1 MPEQDVE
8 VTLGTG
14 KLLGLFFGMVVV
26 CAIFFGLGYSMG
38 KNATPAGSLITD
50 GGPSVVQAGPKPTP
64 ARTPPTAASTD
75 AGAPPTAPSQ
85 ADLTFYKSTEQK
97 EVAAKLTPA
106 AEAKAPPSA
115 APATPAAAPKQAPAP
130 EMHSGA
136 GYVVQVAAVAKQEDA
151 EALADALR
159 KKSYPVFVMNT
170 ANDKLIRVQIGP
182 FAELRQA
189 EDMKAKLAG
198 DGYNAIVKK

>member
-38 KNATPAGSLITD
+38 KNATPAGSLVGESTP
-50 GGPSVVQAGPKPTP
+50 GVVQAGPKPTA
-64 ARTPPTAASTD
+64 ARPAASESPAEPA
-75 AGAPPTAPSQ
+75 AGTATPSQ

-97 EVAAKLTPA
+97 DASAKLTPA
-106 AEAKAPPSA
+106 APAEKA
-115 APATPAAAPKQAPAP
+115 PAAAAAQAKSAPAP

-159 KKSYPVFVMNT
+159 KKSYPVFVMST
-170 ANDKLIRVQIGP
+170 ANDKLVRVQIGP
-182 FAELRQA
+182 FAELKQA

>member
-1 MPEQDVE
+1 MSEQDVE

-38 KNATPAGSLITD
+38 KNAAPAGSLVTD
-50 GGPSVVQAGPKPTP
+50 AGPMVAQAGPKPNAGKTPGAPGQPDAAAAPVATP
-64 ARTPPTAASTD
+64 A
-75 AGAPPTAPSQ
+75 Q
-85 ADLTFYKSTEQK
+85 NDLTFYKSTEQK
-97 EVAAKLTPA
+97 DANPKLTPV
-106 AEAKAPPSA
+106 AEAKAPPA
-115 APATPAAAPKQAPAP
+115 APAAAPPAAQTPAP
-130 EMHSGA
+130 QPHSGA

-159 KKSYPVFVMNT
+159 KKNYPVFVMGN

-182 FAELRQA
+182 FAELKQA
-189 EDMKAKLAG
+189 EEMKAKLAG
-198 DGYNAIVKK
+198 DGYNAIVKR

>member
-1 MPEQDVE
+1 MADEDVE

-38 KNATPAGSLITD
+38 KSAVPAGSLVSESGPVAVP
-50 GGPSVVQAGPKPTP
+50 GGAK
-64 ARTPPTAASTD
+64 PTAAKPTS
-75 AGAPPTAPSQ
+75 APAPDTVQAAAPSPSPSQ

-97 EVAAKLTPA
+97 GATPKLVPA
-106 AEAKAPPSA
+106 AEQKPAPAAEKSAPP
-115 APATPAAAPKQAPAP
+115 P

-136 GYVVQVAAVAKQEDA
+136 GYVVQVAAVTKQEDA
-151 EALADALR
+151 DVLADSLR
-159 KKSYPVFVMNT
+159 KKSYPVFVMGT

-182 FAELRQA
+182 FAELKQA

>member
-1 MPEQDVE
+1 MSDQDVE

-38 KNATPAGSLITD
+38 KNGSPSGSLVGD
-50 GGPSVVQAGPKPTP
+50 NPSVVQASPKPATHAPSSP
-64 ARTPPTAASTD
+64 AAAESTAAPAT
-75 AGAPPTAPSQ
+75 PSQ

-97 EVAAKLTPA
+97 DVSAKLTPA
-106 AEAKAPPSA
+106 VASKPTPPPAPPA
-115 APATPAAAPKQAPAP
+115 KQGPAP
-130 EMHSGA
+130 ETHSGA

-151 EALADALR
+151 EALADSLR
-159 KKSYPVFVMNT
+159 KKSYPVFVMST
-170 ANDKLIRVQIGP
+170 GNDKLVRVQIGP

-189 EDMKAKLAG
+189 EDMKTKLAG

>member
-38 KNATPAGSLITD
+38 KNAAPSGSLVGD
-50 GGPSVVQAGPKPTP
+50 SNPSVVQASPRANA
-64 ARTPPTAASTD
+64 ARTPPSPAVSDNAA
-75 AGAPPTAPSQ
+75 APATPSQ

-97 EVAAKLTPA
+97 DVSAKLTPV
-106 AEAKAPPSA
+106 AESKP
-115 APATPAAAPKQAPAP
+115 APANPPPAPAAKQAPAP
-130 EMHSGA
+130 EVHSGA
-136 GYVVQVAAVAKQEDA
+136 GYVVQVAAVAKHEDA

-159 KKSYPVFVMNT
+159 KKSYPVFVMST
-170 ANDKLIRVQIGP
+170 GNDKLVRVQIGP
-182 FAELRQA
+182 FAELKQA

>member
-38 KNATPAGSLITD
+38 RNAAPAGSLISD

-64 ARTPPTAASTD
+64 GHAPATAAD
-75 AGAPPTAPSQ
+75 AGATPATPSQ

-97 EVAAKLTPA
+97 DVAAKLTPA
-106 AEAKAPPSA
+106 AEAKAPP
-115 APATPAAAPKQAPAP
+115 AAAPTKSAPPP

-159 KKSYPVFVMNT
+159 KKSYPVFVMST

-182 FAELRQA
+182 FSELRQA

>member
-1 MPEQDVE
+1 MVEEDVE

-38 KNATPAGSLITD
+38 KNAAPAGSLVTD
-50 GGPSVVQAGPKPTP
+50 GAPVAASGGAKPVAGKPT
-64 ARTPPTAASTD
+64 TAAPAD
-75 AGAPPTAPSQ
+75 AAPSPAPTQ
-85 ADLTFYKSTEQK
+85 NDLTFYKSVEQK
-97 EVAAKLTPA
+97 EANPKLTPA
-106 AEAKAPPSA
+106 PKPTPAPA
-115 APATPAAAPKQAPAP
+115 APAKAAAAPPPAP
-130 EMHSGA
+130 EIHSGA

-159 KKSYPVFVMNT
+159 RKSYPVFVMST
-170 ANDKLIRVQIGP
+170 ANDKLVRVQIGP
-182 FAELRQA
+182 FAELKQA
-189 EDMKAKLAG
+189 EEMKAKLAG

>member
-38 KNATPAGSLITD
+38 KNATPSGTLVGDSN
-50 GGPSVVQAGPKPTP
+50 PSVVQASAKPTTT
-64 ARTPPTAASTD
+64 RTPSAPAPTDSAA
-75 AGAPPTAPSQ
+75 APATPSQ

-97 EVAAKLTPA
+97 EVTAKLTPA
-106 AEAKAPPSA
+106 AETKAKPAAA
-115 APATPAAAPKQAPAP
+115 APAPTAKPAPAP

-136 GYVVQVAAVAKQEDA
+136 GYVVQVAAVAKHEDA

-159 KKSYPVFVMNT
+159 KKSYPVFVMST

-182 FAELRQA
+182 FSELRQA

>member
-14 KLLGLFFGMVVV
+14 KLLGVFFGMVVV

-38 KNATPAGSLITD
+38 KNAVPAGSLVTD
-50 GGPSVVQAGPKPTP
+50 GNPSVVQAGPKPNA
-64 ARTPPTAASTD
+64 ARTPAAPD
-75 AGAPPTAPSQ
+75 AGAAAATPNQ
-85 ADLTFYKSTEQK
+85 ADLTFYKTTEQK
-97 EVAAKLTPA
+97 EVSAKLTPA
-106 AEAKAPPSA
+106 EAK
-115 APATPAAAPKQAPAP
+115 PAATAESKQAPAP

-159 KKSYPVFVMNT
+159 KKSYPVFVMST
-170 ANDKLIRVQIGP
+170 GNDKLVRVQIGP
-182 FAELRQA
+182 FAELKQA

>member
-38 KNATPAGSLITD
+38 KSAAPSGSLVNDATPSSVQAAAKPTAARTPTPDAAATPAT
-50 GGPSVVQAGPKPTP
+50 T
-64 ARTPPTAASTD
+64 
-75 AGAPPTAPSQ
+75 SQ

-97 EVAAKLTPA
+97 EVTAKLTPV
-106 AEAKAPPSA
+106 AETKAPAPASAA
-115 APATPAAAPKQAPAP
+115 APAAKPAPAP

-159 KKSYPVFVMNT
+159 KKSYPVFVMSSGS
-170 ANDKLIRVQIGP
+170 DKLVRVQIGP
-182 FAELRQA
+182 FAELKQA

>member
-1 MPEQDVE
+1 MADEDVE

-14 KLLGLFFGMVVV
+14 KLLGLFFGMVVI

-38 KNATPAGSLITD
+38 KNAVPAGSLVSES
-50 GGPSVVQAGPKPTP
+50 GGVASPGGPKPNPAKPSSTP
-64 ARTPPTAASTD
+64 APDTVQAAAPSP
-75 AGAPPTAPSQ
+75 APP
-85 ADLTFYKSTEQK
+85 DLTFYKTTEQK
-97 EVAAKLTPA
+97 DAKPKLTPPAETKPAPA
-106 AEAKAPPSA
+106 AE
-115 APATPAAAPKQAPAP
+115 KQAPAP

-151 EALADALR
+151 DVLADALR

-170 ANDKLIRVQIGP
+170 ANDKLVRVQIGP
-182 FAELRQA
+182 FADLKQA

>member
-1 MPEQDVE
+1 MAEEDVE

-14 KLLGLFFGMVVV
+14 KLLGLFIGMVAV

-38 KNATPAGSLITD
+38 KSAAPAGSLVSES
-50 GGPSVVQAGPKPTP
+50 GPAVGSGTAKPIAGKEAVATE
-64 ARTPPTAASTD
+64 AAPS
-75 AGAPPTAPSQ
+75 PAPSQ
-85 ADLTFYKSTEQK
+85 NDLTFYKSVETK
-97 EVAAKLTPA
+97 EANAKLTPA
-106 AEAKAPPSA
+106 PKPAETPAKA
-115 APATPAAAPKQAPAP
+115 TAPAP

-159 KKSYPVFVMNT
+159 KKSYPVFVMST
-170 ANDKLIRVQIGP
+170 GNDKLVRVQIGP
-182 FAELRQA
+182 FAELKQA
-189 EDMKAKLAG
+189 EEMKAKLAG

>member
-1 MPEQDVE
+1 MAEEDVE

-14 KLLGLFFGMVVV
+14 KLLGLFIGMVAV

-38 KNATPAGSLITD
+38 KSAAPAGSLVSES
-50 GGPSVVQAGPKPTP
+50 GPTVASGMAKPVAGKEAVATEAAPSPTP
-64 ARTPPTAASTD
+64 
-75 AGAPPTAPSQ
+75 SQ
-85 ADLTFYKSTEQK
+85 NDLTFYKSVGTNE
-97 EVAAKLTPA
+97 ANAKLTPA
-106 AEAKAPPSA
+106 PKVAEAA
-115 APATPAAAPKQAPAP
+115 APAKSPAP

-159 KKSYPVFVMNT
+159 KKSYPVFVMST
-170 ANDKLIRVQIGP
+170 GNDKLVRVQIGP
-182 FAELRQA
+182 FAELKQA
-189 EDMKAKLAG
+189 EEMKAKLAG

>member
-38 KNATPAGSLITD
+38 KSAVPAGSLVGET
-50 GGPSVVQAGPKPTP
+50 GPSVVQAGTKPPAAHPAGSPLPADGAPAPTTTP
-64 ARTPPTAASTD
+64 AQS
-75 AGAPPTAPSQ
+75 
-85 ADLTFYKSTEQK
+85 DLTFYKSTEQK
-97 EVAAKLTPA
+97 DVSAKLTPP
-106 AEAKAPPSA
+106 EPKPSPA
-115 APATPAAAPKQAPAP
+115 SSPHAPAAKQAPAP
-130 EMHSGA
+130 EVHSGA

-151 EALADALR
+151 QALADSLR
-159 KKSYPVFVMNT
+159 KKSYPVFVMST
-170 ANDKLIRVQIGP
+170 ANDKLVRVQVGP

-189 EDMKAKLAG
+189 EDMKSKLAG

>member
-1 MPEQDVE
+1 MVEQDVE

-38 KNATPAGSLITD
+38 KNAVPAGSLVSD
-50 GGPSVVQAGPKPTP
+50 SGPTVASNLAKPTP
-64 ARTPPTAASTD
+64 AKGPVVVAEAAPGPT
-75 AGAPPTAPSQ
+75 PSQ
-85 ADLTFYKSTEQK
+85 NDLTFYKSVETK
-97 EVAAKLTPA
+97 EANAKLTPA
-106 AEAKAPPSA
+106 PKPTQA
-115 APATPAAAPKQAPAP
+115 AAAPPKPAPAPAPAP

-159 KKSYPVFVMNT
+159 KKSYPVFVMST
-170 ANDKLIRVQIGP
+170 GNDKLVRVQIGP
-182 FAELRQA
+182 FAELKQA

>member
-1 MPEQDVE
+1 MADEDVE

-38 KNATPAGSLITD
+38 KSAAPAGSLVPEAGAVAVP
-50 GGPSVVQAGPKPTP
+50 GGTK
-64 ARTPPTAASTD
+64 PTAAKPTSMP
-75 AGAPPTAPSQ
+75 APETVQAASPSPSPSQ

-97 EVAAKLTPA
+97 QATPKLVPAEQKPAPA
-106 AEAKAPPSA
+106 AEKP
-115 APATPAAAPKQAPAP
+115 APAP

-136 GYVVQVAAVAKQEDA
+136 GYVVQVAAVTKQEDA
-151 EALADALR
+151 DLLADALR
-159 KKSYPVFVMNT
+159 KKSYPVFVMGT

-182 FAELRQA
+182 FADLKQA
-189 EDMKAKLAG
+189 EDMKTKLAG

>member
-1 MPEQDVE
+1 MAEQDVE

-38 KNATPAGSLITD
+38 KNASPSGSLAGD
-50 GGPSVVQAGPKPTP
+50 NPSVVQASPKPATHNPSSP
-64 ARTPPTAASTD
+64 AAPDSTQ
-75 AGAPPTAPSQ
+75 APAAPSQ

-97 EVAAKLTPA
+97 DVSAKLTPA
-106 AEAKAPPSA
+106 AEPKPS
-115 APATPAAAPKQAPAP
+115 PATPPRVPAAKQAPAP
-130 EMHSGA
+130 EVHSGA

-151 EALADALR
+151 QALADSLR
-159 KKSYPVFVMNT
+159 KKSYPVFVMST
-170 ANDKLIRVQIGP
+170 ANDKLVRVQVGP

-189 EDMKAKLAG
+189 EDMKTKLAG

>member
-1 MPEQDVE
+1 MSEQDVE

-38 KNATPAGSLITD
+38 KNAAPAGSLIGDT
-50 GGPSVVQAGPKPTP
+50 GPSVVQAGPKPTAARNPSAPTSDTNP
-64 ARTPPTAASTD
+64 APTT
-75 AGAPPTAPSQ
+75 PSQ
-85 ADLTFYKSTEQK
+85 SDLTFYKTTEQK
-97 EVAAKLTPA
+97 DVSAKLTPA
-106 AEAKAPPSA
+106 AETKPAAVPA
-115 APATPAAAPKQAPAP
+115 APAAKPVPAP

-136 GYVVQVAAVAKQEDA
+136 GYVVQVAAVAKMEDA

-170 ANDKLIRVQIGP
+170 ANDKLVRVQIGP
-182 FAELRQA
+182 FAELKQA

>member
-1 MPEQDVE
+1 MAEQDVE

-38 KNATPAGSLITD
+38 KNATPSGALASD
-50 GGPSVVQAGPKPTP
+50 SNPSVVQAGSKPAP
-64 ARTPPTAASTD
+64 ARTASSPAPSDAPAAAPT
-75 AGAPPTAPSQ
+75 PSQ

-97 EVAAKLTPA
+97 EVSAKLTPP
-106 AEAKAPPSA
+106 AETKAPA
-115 APATPAAAPKQAPAP
+115 AQPKQAAAP

-159 KKSYPVFVMNT
+159 KKSYPVFVMST
-170 ANDKLIRVQIGP
+170 GNDKLVRVQIGP
-182 FAELRQA
+182 FAELKQA
-189 EDMKAKLAG
+189 EDMKSRLAG

>member
-1 MPEQDVE
+1 MAEQDVE

-38 KNATPAGSLITD
+38 KNAAPAGSLVSD
-50 GGPSVVQAGPKPTP
+50 SGPAVASAAAKPVPGRSTP
-64 ARTPPTAASTD
+64 APAAD
-75 AGAPPTAPSQ
+75 ASSAPAPSQ
-85 ADLTFYKSTEQK
+85 NDLTFYKSVEQK
-97 EVAAKLTPA
+97 DANPKLTPA
-106 AEAKAPPSA
+106 PKVVSE
-115 APATPAAAPKQAPAP
+115 APAPAAKPAAAPAP

-159 KKSYPVFVMNT
+159 KKSYPVFVMST
-170 ANDKLIRVQIGP
+170 ANDKLVRVQIGP
-182 FAELRQA
+182 FAELKQA

-198 DGYNAIVKK
+198 DGYNAIVKR